1 MSETHLTNTSQSHM
15 RIEVHFGWKFGF
27 RLHIMYVVRSRKIQ
41 LVYFQCLFWCASI
54 CSVGYLWAHKL
65 ACESTEVNCII
76 QTNENYCVLFHST
89 AMLTVFC
96 QWQRI
101 VSFRPFLCPHTL
113 WLVVFVFSSVAHA
126 SLFIILLSQAVQRC
140 SFTASIIMCWL
151 LLSTGQYYIF
161 FLCSIAPRCCS
172 GAVFLFFI
180 ISSFFLSLSILN
192 SLLNSCWIFVQ
203 LTALVCFL
211 QTQTYF
217 DAYWEL
223 HTNALIVF
231 GV

>member
-1 MSETHLTNTSQSHM
+1 MWVNRSELYNPDERKLLCVISFACDVDRLLPMTANRLFSAISLSTHTVAGCVCVFFCRTRFVIHYSP
-15 RIEVHFGWKFGF
+15 
-27 RLHIMYVVRSRKIQ
+27 
-41 LVYFQCLFWCASI
+41 
-54 CSVGYLWAHKL
+54 
-65 ACESTEVNCII
+65 ESSG
-76 QTNENYCVLFHST
+76 ST
-89 AMLTVFC
+89 
-96 QWQRI
+96 
-101 VSFRPFLCPHTL
+101 
-113 WLVVFVFSSVAHA
+113 
-126 SLFIILLSQAVQRC
+126 LFIYGFHNYVLTAAEYRAIL
-140 SFTASIIMCWL
+140 
-151 LLSTGQYYIF
+151 YIF
-161 FLCSIAPRCCS
+161 VCSIAPRCCS
-172 GAVFLFFI
+172 GAVFVFFI